1 VACVVSVAEA
11 VRDAAAREKA
21 AVAAECPGWDI
32 WANSPYIGPD
42 TWSAMPEGAPAAVLT
57 GMSRGEVRGMVRA
70 YEKRLSAILAEQRA
84 RLAEQE
90 ARQGGVADA
99 EAAVTRELIGA
110 LEKLKAARDG

>member
-1 VACVVSVAEA
+1 VSVAEA

-57 GMSRGEVRGMVRA
+57 GMSRGEVRG
-70 YEKRLSAILAEQRA
+70 ILAEQRA